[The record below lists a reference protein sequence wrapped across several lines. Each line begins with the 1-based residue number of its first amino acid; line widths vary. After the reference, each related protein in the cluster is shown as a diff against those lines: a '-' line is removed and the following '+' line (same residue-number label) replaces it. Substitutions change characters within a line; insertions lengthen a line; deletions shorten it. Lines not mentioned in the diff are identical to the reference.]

1 MSGTCIIV
9 TGGDPPHPGT
19 IDRLPLGARVVA
31 ADSGLDH
38 ADALGLAVDL
48 VLGDL
53 DSVTKEALHAARR
66 RGIPVEEHPVAKDQT
81 DLELAIEAAAAGGAD
96 HIVVVSGGGG
106 RLDHLLGGVLALAAP
121 VRSAAGTP
129 VTLEG
134 IVGAAWVAA
143 LHGPGRRALHGRPG
157 ELLTLLAVG
166 GPADGV
172 RTEGLR
178 YPLRGERL
186 LAGSGRGIS
195 NELLG
200 ADAAVS
206 VASGSLLVVQPEAL
220 EVPA

>member
-1 MSGTCIIV
+1 
-9 TGGDPPHPGT
+9 
-19 IDRLPLGARVVA
+19 
-31 ADSGLDH
+31 
-38 ADALGLAVDL
+38 
-48 VLGDL
+48 
-53 DSVTKEALHAARR
+53 
-66 RGIPVEEHPVAKDQT
+66 
-81 DLELAIEAAAAGGAD
+81 
-96 HIVVVSGGGG
+96 VVVSGGGG
-106 RLDHLLGGVLALAAP
+106 RLDHLLGGLLALAVP
-121 VRSAAGTP
+121 VHTAAGTP
-129 VTLEG
+129 VVVEAV
-134 IVGAAWVAA
+134 VGAAWVAA

-166 GPADGV
+166 GPANGV

-178 YPLRGERL
+178 YPLHGERL